1 MNPEQ
6 TKFTIISDLL
16 KIDRYRS
23 QVEDPAKSFLHGTYT
38 DHSIDDLKKI
48 HDIYTRYL
56 LDYGHLGEPYPSV
69 IETLEYTNQQIDG
82 FINAHNCL
90 LYTSPSPR
98 DS

>member
-1 MNPEQ
+1 MNEEKIK
-6 TKFTIISDLL
+6 TSIISDLL

-48 HDIYTRYL
+48 HDVYTRYL

-69 IETLEYTNQQIDG
+69 IESLEYTNEQIAG
-82 FINAHNCL
+82 HINDRKGQISKPEL
-90 LYTSPSPR
+90 S
-98 DS
+98 

>member
-1 MNPEQ
+1 MSDEKIKNS
-6 TKFTIISDLL
+6 IISDLL

-69 IETLEYTNQQIDG
+69 IETLEYTNLQIDG
-82 FINAHNCL
+82 FINDHKSQISKVEL
-90 LYTSPSPR
+90 S
-98 DS
+98 

>member
-1 MNPEQ
+1 MSDEKIK
-6 TKFTIISDLL
+6 TSIISDLL

-82 FINAHNCL
+82 FIKDHKVEISKVELSTA
-90 LYTSPSPR
+90 
-98 DS
+98 

>member
-6 TKFTIISDLL
+6 TKITIISDLL

-23 QVEDPAKSFLHGTYT
+23 QIEDLAKSFLHGTYT

-82 FINAHNCL
+82 LINDHKGQMSKVEL
-90 LYTSPSPR
+90 S
-98 DS
+98 

>member
-1 MNPEQ
+1 MNDE
-6 TKFTIISDLL
+6 KIKSSIISDLL

-23 QVEDPAKSFLHGTYT
+23 QVEDPDKSFLHGNYT
-38 DHSIDDLKKI
+38 ELSIDDLKKI

-82 FINAHNCL
+82 FVNNHKVQL
-90 LYTSPSPR
+90 SKPELV
-98 DS
+98 

>member
-6 TKFTIISDLL
+6 TKITIISDLL

-23 QVEDPAKSFLHGTYT
+23 QVEDPAKSFLHGAYT

-82 FINAHNCL
+82 LIKDHKGQKSKVELA
-90 LYTSPSPR
+90 
-98 DS
+98 

>member
-6 TKFTIISDLL
+6 TRITIISDLL

-23 QVEDPAKSFLHGTYT
+23 QVEDPAKSFLHGSYT

-82 FINAHNCL
+82 FIKDHKREASKAAL
-90 LYTSPSPR
+90 S
-98 DS
+98 

>member
-6 TKFTIISDLL
+6 TKSTIISDLL

-82 FINAHNCL
+82 LINDHKRQISKVEL
-90 LYTSPSPR
+90 S
-98 DS
+98 

>member
-1 MNPEQ
+1 MSDEKIK
-6 TKFTIISDLL
+6 TSIISDLL

-69 IETLEYTNQQIDG
+69 IETLEYTNQQIDRL
-82 FINAHNCL
+82 INDQKGQISKVEL
-90 LYTSPSPR
+90 S
-98 DS
+98 

>member
-6 TKFTIISDLL
+6 TKITIISDLL

-56 LDYGHLGEPYPSV
+56 LDSGYLGEPYPSV

-82 FINAHNCL
+82 FINDHKGEISKVELSTA
-90 LYTSPSPR
+90 
-98 DS
+98 

>member
-6 TKFTIISDLL
+6 TKISIISDLL

-82 FINAHNCL
+82 LINDHKGQISKVEL
-90 LYTSPSPR
+90 S
-98 DS
+98 

>member
-6 TKFTIISDLL
+6 TKITIISDLL

-69 IETLEYTNQQIDG
+69 IETLEYTNQHIDG
-82 FINAHNCL
+82 LINDHKGQISKVEEL
-90 LYTSPSPR
+90 S
-98 DS
+98 

>member
-6 TKFTIISDLL
+6 TKITIISDLL

-82 FINAHNCL
+82 FINDHKGEISKVEL
-90 LYTSPSPR
+90 ELS
-98 DS
+98 

>member
-6 TKFTIISDLL
+6 TRITIISDLL

-23 QVEDPAKSFLHGTYT
+23 QIEDPAKSFLHGSYT

-82 FINAHNCL
+82 FIKDHKREASKAAL
-90 LYTSPSPR
+90 S
-98 DS
+98 